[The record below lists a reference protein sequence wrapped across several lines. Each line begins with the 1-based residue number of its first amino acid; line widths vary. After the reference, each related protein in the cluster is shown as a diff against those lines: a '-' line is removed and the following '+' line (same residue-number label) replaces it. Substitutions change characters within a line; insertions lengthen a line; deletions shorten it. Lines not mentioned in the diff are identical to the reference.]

1 MTMRVA
7 IIDDEKQWVSHTK
20 KLVEK
25 YYNNPNV
32 EVKGYLSGI
41 QFMQK
46 LQPFDIVIM
55 DLEMPGQ
62 DGFQTIS
69 EYKKIYKK
77 SIILIL
83 TSHME
88 LAQKGYVVNAFR
100 YINKANFTEELKSAL
115 NSIDA
120 LKSLDEKVT
129 LNILNTGKRDII
141 ISDIVFFET
150 EKRNLKIHTTH
161 DTFICTDSIGYVEK
175 LLSSKGF
182 FRTHRSYLV
191 NLSMVR
197 SYDKEDITMVNNETA
212 MVSARKYRVFK
223 QKYLD
228 WKFEHA
234 SF

>member
-1 MTMRVA
+1 MRVA

-25 YYNNPNV
+25 YYNSPNL

-88 LAQKGYVVNAFR
+88 LAQKGYV
-100 YINKANFTEELKSAL
+100 
-115 NSIDA
+115 
-120 LKSLDEKVT
+120 
-129 LNILNTGKRDII
+129 
-141 ISDIVFFET
+141 
-150 EKRNLKIHTTH
+150 
-161 DTFICTDSIGYVEK
+161 EK

-197 SYDKEDITMVNNETA
+197 SYDKEDIIMVNNETA

>member
-1 MTMRVA
+1 MPVNKSFDSIFSA
-7 IIDDEKQWVSHTK
+7 VQKSFPQKKDKTK
-20 KLVEK
+20 KSYEIEGLLK
-25 YYNNPNV
+25 PTM
-32 EVKGYLSGI
+32 K
-41 QFMQK
+41 
-46 LQPFDIVIM
+46 
-55 DLEMPGQ
+55 
-62 DGFQTIS
+62 DGKF
-69 EYKKIYKK
+69 
-77 SIILIL
+77 
-83 TSHME
+83 
-88 LAQKGYVVNAFR
+88 N
-100 YINKANFTEELKSAL
+100 
-115 NSIDA
+115 
-120 LKSLDEKVT
+120 
-129 LNILNTGKRDII
+129 
-141 ISDIVFFET
+141 IVFFET

>member
-1 MTMRVA
+1 MRVA

-25 YYNNPNV
+25 YYNNRNV

-88 LAQKGYVVNAFR
+88 LAQKGYMVNAFR

-115 NSIDA
+115 NSIDV

-129 LNILNTGKRDII
+129 LNILNTGKRDIT
-141 ISDIVFFET
+141 ISDIVF
-150 EKRNLKIHTTH
+150 
-161 DTFICTDSIGYVEK
+161 
-175 LLSSKGF
+175 
-182 FRTHRSYLV
+182 YLQLREGI
-191 NLSMVR
+191 N
-197 SYDKEDITMVNNETA
+197 K
-212 MVSARKYRVFK
+212 K
-223 QKYLD
+223 
-228 WKFEHA
+228 
-234 SF
+234 